1 MTARVAIN
9 GFGRIGR
16 QVTKAILDSYPDDL
30 QVVAI
35 NDLGDADTFAHLFK
49 YDSNYGRYDGTV
61 EADDKNLIIDG
72 QSIPLCSERNPAELP
87 WQELG
92 VDIVVESTGVFTA
105 RDQAAKHLEAGARKV
120 IISAPATGEDIT
132 LCMGVN
138 EENYVPSQ
146 HHVISNASCT
156 TNCLAPAAKVVND
169 RFGIKMGLM
178 TTVHAYTS
186 DQRILDLVHSDL
198 RRARAAAMS
207 IIPTSTG
214 AAKAVALVIPELQGR
229 FDGMAMRV
237 PTSTV
242 SVVDFVAEVKTPPAS
257 TAELIAAFEE
267 AAAGPMHGVL
277 AVNHD
282 PLVSTDFKGDAHSS
296 TVDAAFTSAY
306 GNLVKVVTWYDN
318 EWAYSV
324 RIADLA
330 NYIRQ
335 QGL

>member
-1 MTARVAIN
+1 MATRVAIN

-16 QVTKAILDSYPDDL
+16 QVTKAILDNYPDDL

-35 NDLGDADTFAHLFK
+35 NDLGDAETFAHLFK

-61 EADDKNLIIDG
+61 ETSENNLVIDG
-72 QSIPLCSERNPAELP
+72 QSIQLHSERNPADLP
-87 WQELG
+87 WQALNI
-92 VDIVVESTGVFTA
+92 DIVVESTGVFTD
-105 RDQAAKHLEAGARKV
+105 RDKAGLHLQAGAKKV
-120 IISAPATGEDIT
+120 IISAPAKGEDIT

-138 EENYVPSQ
+138 EEGYVPAE
-146 HHVISNASCT
+146 HHIVSNASCT

-169 RFGIKMGLM
+169 KFGIKMGLM

-214 AAKAVALVIPELQGR
+214 AAKAVALVIPELQGK

-242 SVVDFVAEVKTPPAS
+242 SVVDFVAEVENPGT
-257 TAELIAAFEE
+257 TEELIAAFEE
-267 AAAGPMHGVL
+267 AAVGPMQGIL
-277 AVNHD
+277 AVNHE
-282 PLVSTDFKGDAHSS
+282 PLVSTDFKGDDHSS
-296 TVDAAFTSAY
+296 TIDAPFTSAY

-318 EWAYSV
+318 EWAYSRRV
-324 RIADLA
+324 ADLA
-330 NYIRQ
+330 QYINQ